1 MGLMLQINN
10 IRDDYNTLSDEL
22 LAVEESRKDIKTNL
36 TEQITTVTEEFIV
49 LKNLLKSSKKSPWKI
64 WELYD
69 NTICK

>member
-1 MGLMLQINN
+1 MLQINN

-49 LKNLLKSSKKSPWKI
+49 LKNLLKSSKKSP
-64 WELYD
+64 
-69 NTICK
+69 